1 MKSPNSKAK
10 WITISANEIDIVSA
24 QNGLG
29 ISSAQC
35 IEELYRKGSTSA
47 LNCESGTPFSSSII
61 FELFSDNGADF
72 YVKIRNNG
80 KYVNLCGAKQTSCS
94 YESWKAQAKQAT
106 VADPLSVCGKSSI
119 ELTPEANIVPS
130 ILLEWLYVWEFLASS
145 LLGHDLKLLTFNF
158 QTIFDWM
165 VSNIDL

>member
-47 LNCESGTPFSSSII
+47 LNCESGTLFSSSII

-94 YESWKAQAKQAT
+94 YKSWKAQAKQAT
-106 VADPLSVCGKSSI
+106 VADPLSVCWKSSI
-119 ELTPEANIVPS
+119 ELTPEAKIVPS
-130 ILLEWLYVWEFLASS
+130 ILLEWLYVWEFSVSS
-145 LLGHDLKLLTFNF
+145 LLV
-158 QTIFDWM
+158 M
-165 VSNIDL
+165 V